1 MFYDRFLDLCKEKG
15 VKPSRVA
22 TDTGFNKG
30 SVSVWKKKYENGEDT
45 QPTSEILSKIADYF
59 NVSIDYLLGKTI
71 QKASLTDDKKQDD
84 NIRFA
89 LWGGDA
95 EIVDDEMMQD
105 VRDFAKLIAEKKKRK
120 LREQHD
126 KQSE

>member
-1 MFYDRFLDLCKEKG
+1 MCTLDKIIKLLDEQGKTQKDLTDYIG
-15 VKPSRVA
+15 VTKN
-22 TDTGFNKG
+22 TFTN
-30 SVSVWKKKYENGEDT
+30 WKNGNNSSYKKH
-45 QPTSEILSKIADYF
+45 ISKIAEF
-59 NVSIDYLLGKTI
+59 LNVSTDYLL
-71 QKASLTDDKKQDD
+71 TDDEKQDD

-126 KQSE
+126 KRSE